1 MYSGKR
7 NPSNVRSTPKRTKG
21 GGGSKAKNA
30 GKMVNLCFTLTS
42 SYYLNV
48 GKSNPP
54 STPKRTRAGGDSS
67 QTGKGNAQFYQFLIP
82 HHSNTNLLAPGLTRE
97 NFMHSCIPAI
107 FGFSMALCFLVS
119 PNLGMAELALLV
131 VSHQNVLM
139 SKACSYSNYFDTHV
153 DSGQGTV
160 DSQRWCPVVGDIFC
174 THIFPQH
181 YTQVLV

>member
-67 QTGKGNAQFYQFLIP
+67 QTGKENAQFYLFLTP
-82 HHSNTNLLAPGLTRE
+82 HPSNTNLLAPGPTRE
-97 NFMHSCIPAI
+97 KSMHSCILAI
-107 FGFSMALCFLVS
+107 FGFSYI
-119 PNLGMAELALLV
+119 
-131 VSHQNVLM
+131 
-139 SKACSYSNYFDTHV
+139 SYGIV
-153 DSGQGTV
+153 
-160 DSQRWCPVVGDIFC
+160 
-174 THIFPQH
+174 FPSVPQ
-181 YTQVLV
+181 L